1 MLWGEIKESE
11 KAVHEE
17 DYGGWWLSGL
27 LWLSGR
33 ALAAQARGILVWL
46 PVTASLFTFLYFC
59 LITSK
64 IQNLEIDA
72 QRGTDT
78 LELGSLPTFG
88 FWKLLYEIFS
98 FRCLLTD
105 HKYYLRVKFQC
116 MWWSAT
122 YQFFD
127 CSIVAKKGP
136 RPGSLDSMLFQ
147 NLVWCVYKA
156 WSGEG
161 TDKG

>member
-1 MLWGEIKESE
+1 MRRNRGKVKRPYMKRI
-11 KAVHEE
+11 VGV
-17 DYGGWWLSGL
+17 GGC
-27 LWLSGR
+27 
-33 ALAAQARGILVWL
+33 LACRGSVVENWQLKPEVSWVWL
-46 PVTASLFTFLYFC
+46 LVTAGFVTFLYFR
-59 LITSK
+59 LTTSK

-105 HKYYLRVKFQC
+105 HKYYLWVKFQC

-122 YQFFD
+122 YQFFNS
-127 CSIVAKKGP
+127 SIVAKKGP

-147 NLVWCVYKA
+147 NLVRCVCKA
-156 WSGEG
+156 GNGEG